1 MKSKSAPI
9 LIVED
14 SPEDYAIV
22 LRAFKKAHVTHGI
35 VRCQDGDEA
44 LDYLLRRGVYAE
56 ADGWRRPAL
65 ILLDLNLPGT
75 DGAEVLAA
83 VKADLDLRSIP
94 VVVLSNS
101 QAAEDVNRCYA
112 LGAAGYIRKQIQLK
126 QLEESIRGLSR
137 YWFETV
143 QLPKGD
149 PAP

>member
-1 MKSKSAPI
+1 MKTKTAPI

-14 SPEDYAIV
+14 SPEDYTIV
-22 LRAFKKAHVTHGI
+22 LRALKKAHVSEAI

-44 LDYLLRRGVYAE
+44 LDYLLRRGVFAE

-75 DGAEVLAA
+75 GGTEVLAA
-83 VKADLDLRSIP
+83 VKADAGLRSIP

-126 QLEESIRGLSR
+126 QLEESIRGLAR
-137 YWFETV
+137 YWFEIV

-149 PAP
+149 QAP